1 MSKLASKADSCE
13 KTVSCM
19 RFKIAS
25 TGEHRNAGKFENNFF
40 RNMTLVSVENGV
52 ILNK

>member
-1 MSKLASKADSCE
+1 MSKLASKADSCV
-13 KTVSCM
+13 KAVSCM

-25 TGEHRNAGKFENNFF
+25 TGVPRNAGKVENFF
-40 RNMTLVSVENGV
+40 CRNMTLVSVENRI